1 LIQANIAMRKISLL
15 FLLLWTSGW
24 LHGQTA
30 GDPPGIPA
38 SLYEIKMLQFFE
50 NDGGLSNVNSV
61 PGFQCDNTIMPAVEI
76 ENDGSNALTSASL
89 EYYVDAN
96 SPQTI
101 EWNGW
106 LEPGAV
112 DTLNLPAI
120 SVPEGEHKLT
130 ISLVQAN
137 GAADINIGNNDNV
150 INFYIVGSSTA
161 APLYEKFDDSNLP
174 NGYFV
179 GNEDDG
185 PTWTIY
191 QSEDESGPLNYML
204 QMHFY
209 YSLAGNADE
218 FYLKNLDL
226 SNVSGAYLDFDLAYK
241 YYSNQGVE
249 YFDELQV
256 QVSSD
261 CGENW
266 TVLYDKSKDDLA
278 TLPPDDIEF
287 FVSDEAAWRTE
298 SISLCNYAGNQNLMI
313 RFQAISGHG
322 NNLYIDNISI
332 ASLTGIDSPEGDKI
346 SLEIFPN
353 PSSSLV
359 SIRTNSTFA
368 HGLRLSIL
376 NLLGQECYSSELTGN
391 SPVEINVSSWQS
403 NLYFAN
409 IYNNGTLAGSSKFE
423 VAH

>member
-1 LIQANIAMRKISLL
+1 MRKILSF
-15 FLLLWTSGW
+15 FLLLWISGW
-24 LHGQTA
+24 SYGQTP
-30 GDPPGIPA
+30 GDNPGIPA
-38 SLYEIKMLQFFE
+38 PPYEIKMLQFFE

-112 DTLNLPAI
+112 DTLDLPAM
-120 SVPEGEHKLT
+120 SVSEGEHKLT
-130 ISLVQAN
+130 ISLVEAN

-150 INFYIVGSSTA
+150 INFYIVGSSTP

-179 GNEDDG
+179 ENEDEG

-278 TLPPDDIEF
+278 TLPADDIEF
-287 FVSDEAAWRTE
+287 FVSDESAWRTE
-298 SISLCNYAGNQNLMI
+298 SINLCNYAGNPNLMI
-313 RFQAISGHG
+313 RFEAISGHG
-322 NNLYIDNISI
+322 NNLYIDNISV
-332 ASLTGIDSPEGDKI
+332 ASVTGINSTAGDKI
-346 SLEIFPN
+346 SLDIFPN
-353 PSSSLV
+353 PASNVVSVRANGIHSSS
-359 SIRTNSTFA
+359 
-368 HGLRLSIL
+368 LRLSIL
-376 NLLGQECYSSELTGN
+376 NILGQECYTSDLISDA
-391 SPVEINVSSWQS
+391 PVEINISSWQP

-409 IYNNGTLAGSSKFE
+409 IYSKGALSGSSKFE
-423 VAH
+423 VIH